1 MIANRDFVIISSI
14 EWDFLWQG
22 HQEIASRLAQSGNR
36 VLYIENTGVRSPE
49 LRDAGRVASRLKFWT
64 RSWPSGGVRQVA
76 PNLYVCAPVVMPP
89 FGSSW
94 QRRLN
99 RQLLLPLI
107 RNATR
112 KLKLRDPVILTYLPT
127 DTASDLIQLLRTPR
141 SVVVYYCIAD
151 FSQLTPRARLLKKSE
166 AEVVKASDLV
176 FAQNAELAAHCAQ
189 WTDEQAHIFPFGVN
203 LDRFPARHDA
213 VHVPAPDRDRSGPKA
228 AGDLKFPR
236 PVIGYVGGLHRHVDF
251 DLLEAMARARPEW
264 SWVFVGPLQT
274 SIGELRKLPNTH
286 FLGQQPHDAI
296 AGYINFFDICIV
308 PYVNDTYT
316 DTVVP
321 TKINEYLAMGK
332 PVVSTN
338 LPFVRD
344 FNRRH
349 NVLFT
354 SLSDPQSFLQTVE
367 QALHHADDDETV
379 KRRREVAA
387 LHNWESRLDAMS
399 ELIASK
405 SG

>member
-1 MIANRDFVIISSI
+1 MIANRDFVIISST

-36 VLYIENTGVRSPE
+36 VLYIENTGVRSPD
-49 LRDAGRVASRLKFWT
+49 LRDAGRVAARLKFWT
-64 RSWPSGGVRQVA
+64 RSWSSGGVRQVA

-94 QRRLN
+94 QRRVN
-99 RQLLLPLI
+99 RQLFLPLI
-107 RNATR
+107 LNATR

-151 FSQLTPRARLLKKSE
+151 FSQLTPQAKRLKKSE
-166 AEVVKASDLV
+166 REVVKASDLV

-189 WTDEQAHIFPFGVN
+189 WTNERVHIFPFGVN
-203 LDRFPARHDA
+203 LDRFS
-213 VHVPAPDRDRSGPKA
+213 PDQDA
-228 AGDLKFPR
+228 AGALKLPR

-274 SIGELRKLPNTH
+274 SVGELRKLPNTH
-286 FLGQQPHDAI
+286 FLGQQPHDTI

-308 PYVNDTYT
+308 PYVNDAYT
-316 DTVVP
+316 ATVVP

-344 FNRRH
+344 FNRQH
-349 NVLFT
+349 NVLLT
-354 SLSDPQSFLQTVE
+354 SLSDPQSFLQAVE
-367 QALHHADDDETV
+367 QALHHTDDEEAMR
-379 KRRREVAA
+379 RRREAAA
-387 LHNWESRLDAMS
+387 LHDWESRLDAMS
-399 ELIASK
+399 ELMASK
-405 SG
+405 TRVNSDGRLA

>member
-36 VLYIENTGVRSPE
+36 VLYIENTGVRSPD
-49 LRDAGRVASRLKFWT
+49 LRDAGRVAARLKFWT
-64 RSWPSGGVRQVA
+64 RSWSSGGVRQVA

-94 QRRLN
+94 QRHVN
-99 RQLLLPLI
+99 RQLFLPLI
-107 RNATR
+107 LNATR

-151 FSQLTPRARLLKKSE
+151 FSQLTPQAKRLKKSE
-166 AEVVKASDLV
+166 REVVKASDLV

-189 WTDEQAHIFPFGVN
+189 WTNERVHIFPFGVN
-203 LDRFPARHDA
+203 LDRFS
-213 VHVPAPDRDRSGPKA
+213 PDQDA
-228 AGDLKFPR
+228 AGALKLPR

-274 SIGELRKLPNTH
+274 SVGELRKLPNTH
-286 FLGQQPHDAI
+286 FLGQQPHDTI

-308 PYVNDTYT
+308 PYVNDAYT
-316 DTVVP
+316 ATVVP

-344 FNRRH
+344 FNRQH
-349 NVLFT
+349 NVLLT
-354 SLSDPQSFLQTVE
+354 SLSDPQSFLQAVE
-367 QALHHADDDETV
+367 QALHHTDDEEAMR
-379 KRRREVAA
+379 RRREAAA
-387 LHNWESRLDAMS
+387 LHDWESRLDAMS

-405 SG
+405 TRVNSDGRLA

>member
-1 MIANRDFVIISSI
+1 MIAKRDFIIISSI
-14 EWDFLWQG
+14 EWDILWQG
-22 HQEIASRLAQSGNR
+22 HQEIASRLAQFGNR

-49 LRDAGRVASRLKFWT
+49 LRDAGRVAALLKFWT
-64 RSWPSGGVRQVA
+64 RSWSSGGVRQVA
-76 PNLYVCAPVVMPP
+76 PNLHVCAPVVMPP

-94 QRRLN
+94 QRRVN
-99 RQLLLPLI
+99 RQLFLPFIL
-107 RNATR
+107 NATR

-151 FSQLTPRARLLKKSE
+151 FLQLTPHAKRLKKSE
-166 AEVVKASDLV
+166 REVVKASDLV

-189 WTDEQAHIFPFGVN
+189 WTNERVHIFPFGVN
-203 LDRFPARHDA
+203 LDRFS
-213 VHVPAPDRDRSGPKA
+213 PDQDA
-228 AGDLKFPR
+228 AGALKLPR

-274 SIGELRKLPNTH
+274 SVGELRKLPNTH
-286 FLGQQPHDAI
+286 FLGQQPHHTI

-308 PYVNDTYT
+308 PYVNDAYT
-316 DTVVP
+316 ATVVP

-349 NVLFT
+349 NVLLT
-354 SLSDPQSFLQTVE
+354 SLSDPQSFLQAVE
-367 QALHHADDDETV
+367 QALHHTDDEAAV
-379 KRRREVAA
+379 KRRREAAA
-387 LHNWESRLDAMS
+387 LHDWESRLDAMS

-405 SG
+405 TRVNSDGRPA

>member
-36 VLYIENTGVRSPE
+36 VLYIENTGVRSPD
-49 LRDAGRVASRLKFWT
+49 LRDAGRVAARLKFWT
-64 RSWPSGGVRQVA
+64 RSWSSGGVRQVA

-94 QRRLN
+94 QRRVN
-99 RQLLLPLI
+99 RQLFLPLI
-107 RNATR
+107 LNATR

-151 FSQLTPRARLLKKSE
+151 FSQLTPQAKRLKKSE
-166 AEVVKASDLV
+166 REVVKASDLV

-189 WTDEQAHIFPFGVN
+189 WTNERVHIFPFGVN
-203 LDRFPARHDA
+203 LDRFS
-213 VHVPAPDRDRSGPKA
+213 PDQDA
-228 AGDLKFPR
+228 AGALKLPR

-274 SIGELRKLPNTH
+274 SVGELRKLPNTH
-286 FLGQQPHDAI
+286 FLGQQPHDTI

-308 PYVNDTYT
+308 PYVNDAYT
-316 DTVVP
+316 ATVVP

-344 FNRRH
+344 FNRQH
-349 NVLFT
+349 NVLLT
-354 SLSDPQSFLQTVE
+354 SLSDPQSFLQAVE
-367 QALHHADDDETV
+367 QALHHTDDEEAMR
-379 KRRREVAA
+379 RRREAAA
-387 LHNWESRLDAMS
+387 LHDWESRLDAMS
-399 ELIASK
+399 ELMASK
-405 SG
+405 TRVNSDGRLA